1 MCLLSNDFTDID
13 YFNACKELQDKYGI
27 PTKPYMT
34 IHRNGKWKKT
44 PGIGRGKEGLHIH
57 HIHECYFPLL
67 SKVEIA
73 QNYSFESQKP
83 QNLCYCT
90 QLEHLV
96 LHFLIEKRKNSD
108 GTNANWGSAVLYA
121 QIMASD
127 NSELRNIA
135 DKIKTKYQMTEFFNE
150 CYWQKW
156 EDICLW
162 WSMKFQNKKKFPK
175 QEKIEFES
183 EENQSCNLKM

>member
-1 MCLLSNDFTDID
+1 MSLLLNDCTDID

-27 PTKPYMT
+27 PAKPYMT

-127 NSELRNIA
+127 NSELRNLA
-135 DKIKTKYQMTEFFNE
+135 DKIKTKYQIADFFE
-150 CYWQKW
+150 ERYWQKW
-156 EDICLW
+156 EDTCLW
-162 WSMKFQNKKKFPK
+162 WNMKFQSKKKFSK
-175 QEKIEFES
+175 QEKIVFEY
-183 EENQSCNLKM
+183 EENQPCDLKM